1 MSYKKYLVISF
12 GNYETKILVAYALN
26 EDIKVLHTESINTKD
41 CIINS
46 KIENF
51 EKLEQL
57 LNNRLI
63 YIYDNFGKD
72 FENTI
77 INLPIREFTP
87 FYKKSEEYI
96 LKKELNEKIW
106 KKHFD
111 QFKLNNVASNLFF
124 IDKKPLYWYLDEQKH
139 MKPPFNIKGNRF
151 LFEGQFYYAKNEI
164 VEPFLKVLND
174 LNISKYDLVF
184 DSLISVEAFDDN
196 AWRNQLLINIGHNV
210 VEITNYKNGALTK
223 KDIIKI
229 GIQNLTKEISNV
241 LNILEEDSISI
252 LKDYHKSIS
261 LDENNITFGV
271 IQENTI
277 GKYKKVDSKYI
288 NVLINK
294 WLSNLC
300 LEISK
305 SLNQIDIND
314 EEVDDIYISSS
325 LDFIPYWISLIESK
339 LISQFNTKNKIKIK
353 VFKNDIFGIDEN
365 KYNLLY
371 YSLLYS
377 IRKNIFYS
385 VEK

>member
-12 GNYETKILVAYALN
+12 GNYETKILVAYVLN
-26 EDIKVLHTESINTKD
+26 EDIKILHTESFNTKD

-57 LNNRLI
+57 LTNRLI
-63 YIYDNFGKD
+63 YIYDNFGRD
-72 FENTI
+72 FKNTI

-96 LKKELNEKIW
+96 LKKELNQKIW
-106 KKHFD
+106 KKHFE

-164 VEPFLKVLND
+164 VEPFLKVLKD
-174 LNISKYDLVF
+174 LEINKYDLVF

-196 AWRNQLLINIGHNV
+196 AWRNQLLINIGHNI
-210 VEITNYKNGALTK
+210 VEIINYKNGALTK
-223 KDIIKI
+223 KNIIKI
-229 GIQNLTKEISNV
+229 GIQNLTREISKV

-271 IQENTI
+271 VQENTI

-288 NVLINK
+288 NLLINK

-305 SLNQIDIND
+305 SLNEIHINN
-314 EEVDDIYISSS
+314 EEIDDIYISSS

-353 VFKNDIFGIDEN
+353 VFKNNIFGIEEN

-377 IRKNIFYS
+377 IRKNIIYDI
-385 VEK
+385 EK

>member
-1 MSYKKYLVISF
+1 M
-12 GNYETKILVAYALN
+12 
-26 EDIKVLHTESINTKD
+26 
-41 CIINS
+41 
-46 KIENF
+46 
-51 EKLEQL
+51 
-57 LNNRLI
+57 
-63 YIYDNFGKD
+63 
-72 FENTI
+72 
-77 INLPIREFTP
+77 
-87 FYKKSEEYI
+87 
-96 LKKELNEKIW
+96 
-106 KKHFD
+106 
-111 QFKLNNVASNLFF
+111 
-124 IDKKPLYWYLDEQKH
+124 
-139 MKPPFNIKGNRF
+139 
-151 LFEGQFYYAKNEI
+151 
-164 VEPFLKVLND
+164 
-174 LNISKYDLVF
+174 
-184 DSLISVEAFDDN
+184 
-196 AWRNQLLINIGHNV
+196 INIGHNV